1 MTQAH
6 DMKITALAPD
16 ITIGANGEATVRV
29 VVVQGPL
36 PGHLPDRVW
45 LCHLVEGDPLM
56 PGCSKGGPAMP
67 LSVPE
72 ECLTPTGEGVEE
84 TITFIE
90 AESRNG

>member
-6 DMKITALAPD
+6 EMKITDLAPD

-36 PGHLPDRVW
+36 PGHLPRRVW
-45 LCHLVEGDPLM
+45 LCHLTTGLM
-56 PGCSKGGPAMP
+56 PGCSSPSPAMP
-67 LSVPE
+67 LFVPE